1 MKTLF
6 ICQANTG
13 RSQVAMSF
21 YNQLHDQKA
30 DSAGITVDIP
40 GQQLFQRQAAI
51 NILSVMQE
59 QMIDMSNNVRTQ
71 LTQAMAD
78 DYDRL
83 IVMAEPEVIPTWLRD
98 HKKTNI
104 WTITD
109 AKGLNLEA
117 TRTIVAQIKA
127 QVKLLQ

>member
-1 MKTLF
+1 MKILF

-30 DSAGITVDIP
+30 DSAGIAVDIP
-40 GQQLFQRQAAI
+40 GQRLFQREAAK
-51 NILSVMQE
+51 NILLVMQE
-59 QMIDMSNNVRTQ
+59 QMIDISNNVRTQ
-71 LTQAMAD
+71 LTYAMSD

-83 IVMAEPEVIPTWLRD
+83 IVMAEPEAIPMWLKD
-98 HKKTNI
+98 HKKIEI
-104 WTITD
+104 WKIKD
-109 AKGLNLEA
+109 AKDLNLDA

-127 QVKLLQ
+127 QIILL